1 MPQQAGIRLSLGQ
14 KKVLKKFMHGA
25 KDKREYR
32 AAFGILLRAERVKAK
47 DVGEKLGVT
56 IKQVFMWC
64 RKFREEGVEG
74 LRVKKQSGRPAIEGK
89 KAKKVLV
96 NLLNQDPQTFGF
108 LKGKW
113 VLRDI
118 SKALKKEGITL
129 HYSSVHRMLGELGI
143 VQKSPILRAQG
154 SIKKNYSKREEI
166 RRYKKV
172 AAALLKKEL
181 LSPFR
186 MKNG

>member
-1 MPQQAGIRLSLGQ
+1 MPQYAGIRLSLGQ
-14 KKVLKKFMHGA
+14 KKVLKKFMHGT

-32 AAFGILLRAERVKAK
+32 AAFGILLRAEGAKAK
-47 DVGEKLGVT
+47 DVGQKLGVT

-64 RKFREEGVEG
+64 RKFRDEGVEG

-89 KAKKVLV
+89 KAKRVLV
-96 NLLNQDPQTFGF
+96 NLLSQDPQTFGF

-118 SKALKKEGITL
+118 SKALKKDGITL
-129 HYSSVHRMLGELGI
+129 HYSSVHRVLGDLGI
-143 VQKSPILRAQG
+143 VQKSPVLRAQG
-154 SIKKNYSKREEI
+154 SIKKNYVKRAEI

-181 LSPFR
+181 PLPFKTR
-186 MKNG
+186 NG